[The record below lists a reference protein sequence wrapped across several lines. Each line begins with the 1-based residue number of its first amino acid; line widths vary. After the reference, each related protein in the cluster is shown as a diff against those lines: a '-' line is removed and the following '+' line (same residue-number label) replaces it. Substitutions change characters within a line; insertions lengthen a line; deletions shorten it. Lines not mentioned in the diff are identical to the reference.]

1 MFYLHW
7 YPSFSLIDYDMVVKE
22 LALEYIDGCIIL
34 GIIGEGCK
42 MSMMLTMAVILIM
55 II

>member
-7 YPSFSLIDYDMVVKE
+7 YPSFGLIDYDMVVKE
-22 LALEYIDGCIIL
+22 LALEYIDGCI